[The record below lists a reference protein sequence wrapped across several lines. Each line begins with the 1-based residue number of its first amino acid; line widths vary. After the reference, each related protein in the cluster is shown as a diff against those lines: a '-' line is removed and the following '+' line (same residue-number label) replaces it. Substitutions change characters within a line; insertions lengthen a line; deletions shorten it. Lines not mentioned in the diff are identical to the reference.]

1 MAAVLGHSGSFG
13 AGEPQRS
20 EGVFMIAK
28 DQTFTGI
35 TICLD
40 GGTFTDCRFERCT
53 IIISGLLP
61 IALENP
67 RFVDCKWSFI
77 GPASTTVSFMAAMY
91 RAGAK
96 DLIEATCNSIMGKGP
111 HPSALG

>member
-1 MAAVLGHSGSFG
+1 MDLREDYV
-13 AGEPQRS
+13 
-20 EGVFMIAK
+20 IAR
-28 DQTFTGI
+28 DQTFSGM

-40 GGTFTDCRFERCT
+40 GGTYVNCRFERCT
-53 IIISGLLP
+53 IVISGVLP

-67 RFVDCKWSFI
+67 RFVDCQWSFI
-77 GPASTTVSFMAAMY
+77 GPASTTVAFMAAMH

-111 HPSALG
+111 KPSALGAV

>member
-1 MAAVLGHSGSFG
+1 
-13 AGEPQRS
+13 
-20 EGVFMIAK
+20 MIAK
-28 DQTFTGI
+28 GQTFTGI

-61 IALENP
+61 VALENP
-67 RFVDCKWSFI
+67 RFVDCQWSFV

-96 DLIEATCNSIMGKGP
+96 DLIESTCNSIMGKGP
-111 HPSALG
+111 HPPGLGTAGS

>member
-1 MAAVLGHSGSFG
+1 LLGEAF
-13 AGEPQRS
+13 
-20 EGVFMIAK
+20 VIAK
-28 DQTFTGI
+28 DQTFTGM

-40 GGTFTDCRFERCT
+40 GGTYSNCRFERCT
-53 IIISGLLP
+53 IVISGVLP
-61 IALENP
+61 VVLDNP
-67 RFVDCKWSFI
+67 RFVDCQWSFI

-111 HPSALG
+111 RPSVLGAQG

>member
-1 MAAVLGHSGSFG
+1 VVAKERLGVTF
-13 AGEPQRS
+13 
-20 EGVFMIAK
+20 VIAK
-28 DQTFTGI
+28 DQTFTGL

-40 GGTFTDCRFERCT
+40 GGTFSNCRFERCT
-53 IIISGLLP
+53 IIISGVLP
-61 IALENP
+61 ISLENP
-67 RFVDCKWSFI
+67 RFVDCQWSFI

-111 HPSALG
+111 RPSALGAQ